1 MTVAQLEERMK
12 QWLRGEYQAIVFS
25 EDEPVGYALYKQ
37 TIESIYLRQFF
48 VQRGRRRSGIG
59 RAVFAILQRQI
70 WPPDVRLTVDVLCR
84 NSGGIAFWRSL
95 GYQDYCL
102 TLEIM
107 PK

>member
-12 QWLRGEYQAIVFS
+12 QWLRGEYQAIVFL
-25 EDEPVGYALYKQ
+25 EDEPVGYALYKK
-37 TIESIYLRQFF
+37 TCESIYLRQFF

-59 RAVFAILQRQI
+59 RAAFAILRRQI
-70 WPPDVRLTVDVLCR
+70 WPPDVRLTVDVLFR